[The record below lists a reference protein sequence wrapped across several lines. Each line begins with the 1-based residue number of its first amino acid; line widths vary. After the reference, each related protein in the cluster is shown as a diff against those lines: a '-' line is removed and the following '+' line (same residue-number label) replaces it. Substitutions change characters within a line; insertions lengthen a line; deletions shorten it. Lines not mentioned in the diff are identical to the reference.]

1 MILGSQNGLL
11 PEIILA
17 NQSDKTL
24 VGEAKE
30 ITEQR
35 LALVD
40 ESSLGAMS
48 TFLVTGYGEP
58 VAGMYGAAD
67 ESAATITN
75 IKQIDRALEEGN
87 YLYLFDRCLE
97 MGNDTVIVQ
106 LDIIGDTSKAPLQK
120 MDHAAERVGYQM
132 AAHNDSY
139 RLYKLNAEGNW
150 GTITKYRAIGIGSA
164 APSIVRQFPVM
175 EETERVN
182 LNEFTFEE
190 LKDYELIYLAGFTYD
205 DKVSAEKLITD
216 LSEAGVHIVIA
227 ADGIPDD
234 RGSQNQSFLGA
245 ICNSVSFSQGYPD
258 LDTIE
263 GVLETDLFPN
273 GYREWSTVYLDGL
286 DEVWGTV
293 KDEEW
298 ELPFYGTV
306 KNENIVMIG
315 LNLTYY
321 YGLTEDEGVGR
332 LLSHAMDLSSDELP
346 EREIVPY
353 TVQYGSDRITVTADR
368 DDVNTGLAYH
378 DSFTSDQDI
387 YSKNHLTYV
396 KSGTTVISL
405 KYPYLNRG
413 IAVTVTAALFI
424 LIYTVHKRRLQTE
437 QPEKEV
443 G

>member
-1 MILGSQNGLL
+1 M
-11 PEIILA
+11 
-17 NQSDKTL
+17 
-24 VGEAKE
+24 
-30 ITEQR
+30 
-35 LALVD
+35 
-40 ESSLGAMS
+40 
-48 TFLVTGYGEP
+48 
-58 VAGMYGAAD
+58 
-67 ESAATITN
+67 
-75 IKQIDRALEEGN
+75 
-87 YLYLFDRCLE
+87 
-97 MGNDTVIVQ
+97 
-106 LDIIGDTSKAPLQK
+106 
-120 MDHAAERVGYQM
+120 
-132 AAHNDSY
+132 
-139 RLYKLNAEGNW
+139 
-150 GTITKYRAIGIGSA
+150 
-164 APSIVRQFPVM
+164 
-175 EETERVN
+175 
-182 LNEFTFEE
+182 
-190 LKDYELIYLAGFTYD
+190 
-205 DKVSAEKLITD
+205 
-216 LSEAGVHIVIA
+216 
-227 ADGIPDD
+227 
-234 RGSQNQSFLGA
+234 
-245 ICNSVSFSQGYPD
+245 
-258 LDTIE
+258 
-263 GVLETDLFPN
+263 
-273 GYREWSTVYLDGL
+273 YLDGL

-321 YGLTEDEGVGR
+321 YGLTEDEGVGK
-332 LLSHAMDLSSDELP
+332 LLSHAMDLNSDELP